1 MNTDFIVDGLENF
14 ANWGGPIAD
23 IFEALG
29 DILGALDGED
39 GGDGSPLGE
48 LSSNLSS
55 DDTDTTPGED
65 GTDTTPGETD
75 PEETGSED

>member
-29 DILGALDGED
+29 DIFGEKGLGALEGADTDNGDDAGE
-39 GGDGSPLGE
+39 GSSLVE
-48 LSSNLSS
+48 LSSGLSS
-55 DDTDTTPGED
+55 EPAD
-65 GTDTTPGETD
+65 GETVD
-75 PEETGSED
+75 E